1 MLACCFSYPESG
13 APEFTDPV
21 SRMIQRY
28 GLLFCWACL
37 PCSPCASVQRRPLPP
52 LPSPDGSPGPI
63 ADMPHGGYFD
73 SAETVLASGV
83 QQSARYK
90 KAQEAWEALTTDMIR
105 RWASNGGKG
114 RKITINA
121 SGMVCTTYEAYLR
134 RFPGTMLSDMVCE
147 PGGDLQI
154 KSVLFIDRHPFA
166 TYEIVNCYRD
176 GFLPVKPPHIPFE
189 VIMSST
195 RARLCLLVL
204 GCKPQAP

>member
-1 MLACCFSYPESG
+1 ML
-13 APEFTDPV
+13 
-21 SRMIQRY
+21 
-28 GLLFCWACL
+28 LCWPCL

-52 LPSPDGSPGPI
+52 LPSPDGSPGVSTNT
-63 ADMPHGGYFD
+63 PHGGDFY
-73 SAETVLASGV
+73 SAETFLASGV
-83 QQSARYK
+83 QHSARHH

-121 SGMVCTTYEAYLR
+121 SGMVCTTYESYLR

-147 PGGDLQI
+147 PGGDLHT

-176 GFLPVKPPHIPFE
+176 GFLPVKPQHIPFE
-189 VIMSST
+189 VIVPSP
-195 RARLCLLVL
+195 RACLCLLVL
-204 GCKPQAP
+204 G